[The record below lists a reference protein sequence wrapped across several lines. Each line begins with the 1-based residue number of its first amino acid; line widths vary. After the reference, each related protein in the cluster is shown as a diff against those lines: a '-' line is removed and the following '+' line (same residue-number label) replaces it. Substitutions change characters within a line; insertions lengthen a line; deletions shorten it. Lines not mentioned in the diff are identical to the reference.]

1 MASTTVYP
9 NGDGTTTGWTN
20 EASGTSNLWDS
31 VDEGTVT
38 PVDANYNQVFTN
50 DVIAY
55 LIGNM
60 PSDFDTA
67 TAVTVK
73 VRLQRGVVKGWDR
86 QFSTCALYK
95 SDESTEITATCDLT
109 GTTGTV
115 TTFTFTPSITG
126 ATDKTSWDGMRLK
139 FNTPTGT
146 SGSLWIYAV
155 QVEITYSL
163 AASFDP
169 SGGIPWCG
177 DSLVKSAVAV
187 MHRQFDIEIRSY

>member
-9 NGDGTTTGWTN
+9 NGDGTIGNWTD
-20 EASGTSNLWDS
+20 EFSGGSNLYGS
-31 VDEGTVT
+31 VDEGTDS
-38 PVDANYNQVFTN
+38 PNDADYNKVSTN

-55 LIGNM
+55 LLGNM

-67 TAVTVK
+67 TAVTIK
-73 VRLQRGVVKGWDR
+73 VRLQVQTTKGADR
-86 QFSTCALYK
+86 KFSTCALYK
-95 SDESTEITATCDLT
+95 SDESTAITATCDLT
-109 GTTGTV
+109 GTTGSM
-115 TTFTFTPSITG
+115 TTYTFTPTITG

-139 FNTPTGT
+139 FNTPTGS
-146 SGSLWIYAV
+146 SGTIYISAV
-155 QVEITYSL
+155 QIEITYSV